1 MSGEERDKVFVESV
15 AKVLADAEAS
25 TDALTRMRL
34 KSARLRA
41 LEAAEKPVPWYVR
54 FPKWITAGGLAT
66 AMVIVMAVSF
76 WHSTDT
82 RPKTAGQVEDM
93 EIMATHEQLDLY
105 KDLDF
110 YRWLETVDNAG

>member
-1 MSGEERDKVFVESV
+1 MSGEDRDRVFVESLG
-15 AKVLADAEAS
+15 KVLAEVEES
-25 TDALTRMRL
+25 TDAVTRMRL
-34 KSARLRA
+34 RSARFRA
-41 LEAAEKPVPWYVR
+41 LEAAEKPVPWYDR

-66 AMVIVMAVSF
+66 AMVIVMVISF
-76 WHSTDT
+76 WHSTDQQ
-82 RPKTAGQVEDM
+82 PKTAGQVEDL

>member
-1 MSGEERDKVFVESV
+1 MSGEDRDRVFVESLG
-15 AKVLADAEAS
+15 KVLAEVEES
-25 TDALTRMRL
+25 TDAVTRMRL
-34 KSARLRA
+34 RSARFRA
-41 LEAAEKPVPWYVR
+41 LEAAEKPVPWYNR

-66 AMVIVMAVSF
+66 AMVIVMAISF
-76 WHSTDT
+76 WHSTDQQ
-82 RPKTAGQVEDM
+82 PKTAGQVEDL